1 MLPILLLVLVLIIT
15 GVIARQGMLS
25 AFLHMICVIAAGG
38 IAFALWEPIGF
49 AMLDSMG
56 GFGAYAMGSTLVLT
70 FLVALVILRLSMDK
84 LVPENMNFESGANW
98 AGSSIFGFVG
108 AFISVGILTLGAGML
123 QFKSDF
129 FGYTGWARDRATAQ
143 PGVVSSTPMFTAVY
157 TARFYEMLSVGSLS
171 PMLNG
176 GALKQLYPEIDKMSW
191 SMLRDGFVGDSGN
204 GRSWLQ
210 PKSIELTDNTFTYI
224 PNFASGSINPDFPR
238 FTGAYV
244 IPLKVNVSSFDNG
257 SQFTMS
263 NAQARLVAPAATSTG
278 SPATAYPSL
287 YVQPSKSGMPTPFAF
302 DDGSNFVSNKP
313 GTQALDFVLIFPGDE
328 LGPPLEG
335 DYHLQIKGLRL
346 ELPEVQIN
354 NDGMQM
360 MASLGGGAERQLP
373 TGEGKALSGNDLK
386 VDSEIPIRISY
397 NAKGGLRLNDKNLIE
412 GGTGQYNTGGPGGNV
427 SKANRVTNFFEPEGT
442 RIAQLTVGRRKP
454 IDLDSL
460 RQEGFADQPLLLVDE
475 NGNTYLPYGYIRMGR
490 EKTTI
495 LYNPLSPIETV
506 NDLPSLPSSGNTELF
521 ILYRLPIGVTIQ
533 EVRCGTIPIG
543 STNTMVDFDD

>member
-1 MLPILLLVLVLIIT
+1 MLPILLLALVLIIT

-25 AFLHMICVIAAGG
+25 AFLHMICVIAAGA
-38 IAFALWEPIGF
+38 IAFALWEPIGY
-49 AMLDSMG
+49 ALLDSMG
-56 GFGAYAMGSTLVLT
+56 SFGAYVMGCTLVLT
-70 FLVALVILRLSMDK
+70 FLVALVILRLAMDK

-143 PGVVSSTPMFTAVY
+143 PGEVSSTPMFTAVY

-171 PMLNG
+171 PMMNG

-204 GRSWLQ
+204 GRSWMQ
-210 PKSIELTDNTFTYI
+210 PKSIKVTNDQFTYL

-238 FTGAYV
+238 FNGAYIV
-244 IPLKVNVSSFDNG
+244 PLKVDVSSFDNG

-263 NAQARLVAPAATSTG
+263 NAQARLIAPAGTSTG
-278 SPATAYPSL
+278 GAATAFPKL
-287 YVQPSKSGMPTPFAF
+287 YVQPSKAGTPTPYAF
-302 DDGSNFVSNKP
+302 DDGSNFVSNKA
-313 GTQALDFVLIFPGDE
+313 GTQALDFILIFPGDE
-328 LGPPLEG
+328 LGPPTEG

-346 ELPEVQIN
+346 DLPSVTVEEQ
-354 NDGMQM
+354 GMEM
-360 MASLGGGAERQLP
+360 LAAMGGGATRQLP
-373 TGEGKALSGNDLK
+373 TGEGKALTANDLK
-386 VDSEIPIRISY
+386 IDSEIPIRISY
-397 NAKGGLRLNDKNLIE
+397 NAKKGLRLNDKNFIE
-412 GGTGQYNTGGPGGNV
+412 GGSGEFNSGGPGNNV

-454 IDLDSL
+454 IDLDAL
-460 RQEGFADQPLLLVDE
+460 RQEGYADQPLLLVDE

-490 EKTTI
+490 QKTSI

-506 NDLPSLPSSGNTELF
+506 GGLPTLPSSGNTDLF
-521 ILYRLPIGVTIQ
+521 ILYRVPIGVTIS
-533 EVRCGTIPIG
+533 EVRCGDIPIG
-543 STNTMVDFDD
+543 SCSTKVDFDD

>member
-1 MLPILLLVLVLIIT
+1 MLPILLLVLVLIIS

-25 AFLHMICVIAAGG
+25 AFLHMICVIAAGA

-49 AMLDSMG
+49 ALLDSMG
-56 GFGAYAMGSTLVLT
+56 SFGAYTMGSTLVLT

-84 LVPENMNFESGANW
+84 LVPENMNFESGVNW

-143 PGVVSSTPMFTAVY
+143 PGAVSSTPMFTAVY

-171 PMLNG
+171 PMMNG

-191 SMLRDGFVGDSGN
+191 SMLRDGFVGEDGSG
-204 GRSWLQ
+204 RAWLQ
-210 PKSIELTDNTFTYI
+210 PKSIQIVEDQFTYL

-238 FTGAYV
+238 FTGAYI

-257 SQFTMS
+257 SQFTLS
-263 NAQARLVAPAATSTG
+263 NAQARLVAPSGTSTG
-278 SPATAYPSL
+278 SPETAFPVL
-287 YVQPSKSGMPTPFAF
+287 YVQPSKSGAPKPYAF
-302 DDGSNFVSNKP
+302 DDGSNFVSNKA
-313 GTQALDFVLIFPGDE
+313 GTQALDFILIFPGDE
-328 LGPPLEG
+328 LGPPLAG

-346 ELPEVQIN
+346 ALPEVSIED
-354 NDGMQM
+354 DGMAILAAM
-360 MASLGGGAERQLP
+360 GGGQERQLP
-373 TGEGKALSGNDLK
+373 TGEGKALTGNDLK
-386 VDSEIPIRISY
+386 VNSEIPIRISY

-412 GGTGQYNTGGPGGNV
+412 GGSGQFNTGGPGNNV

-460 RQEGFADQPLLLVDE
+460 RQEGYADQPLLLIDE

-506 NDLPSLPSSGNTELF
+506 AGLPSLPSSGNTELF
-521 ILYRLPIGVTIQ
+521 VLYRVPIGVTIQ
-533 EVRCGTIPIG
+533 EVRCGSIPIG
-543 STNTMVDFDD
+543 SSNVTVGYDD